1 MNMAD
6 SQRVASALELL
17 GYQHAAHP
25 EQADVVVLNTCVV
38 RESAEQK
45 AVGRLTSLKS
55 LKTANPQ
62 VVINLMGCMVG
73 TRQDDSLRQRFP
85 YVDVFSPPSDP
96 RPLVEFLG
104 GSARAHVALDRSQA
118 EEAVEAGWELPLPE
132 RLRGSASAFL
142 PAVLGCSH
150 ACSYCIIPLKR
161 GREES
166 RPPQQ
171 ILSEARTLAQ
181 QGVKEIT
188 LLGQIIDRYG
198 LDQPG
203 YPSLAGLLRQLHEI
217 EGIQRIRFLT
227 SHPNWFNPD
236 LLDAL
241 AELPKLMPHIEL
253 PIQAGSDRILSAM
266 RRGYTSAQF
275 VELVSNIRARLGEI
289 SFATDL
295 IVGFPGETDA
305 DFQQSLD
312 VLRTTRPDMTHAAR
326 YSARA
331 GTLSARSMPDDVP
344 DSEKWRRF
352 RAVEQLQE
360 TISTEINATYLGR
373 VVPVLFEG
381 KSKTRWFGRTPTNKL
396 VFAESAQDPRGN
408 ILDVKINWTGPWSLV
423 GSLARAQDGKK

>member
-73 TRQDDSLRQRFP
+73 TRQDDSLHQRFP

-118 EEAVEAGWELPLPE
+118 EQAVEAGWELPLPE
-132 RLRGSASAFL
+132 RLRGSASVFL

-150 ACSYCIIPLKR
+150 ACSYCVIPLKR

-171 ILSEARTLAQ
+171 ILVEARTLAQ

-227 SHPNWFNPD
+227 SHPNWFKPD

-253 PIQAGSDRILSAM
+253 PVQAGSDRVLNAM
-266 RRGYTSAQF
+266 RRGYTAAQF
-275 VELVSNIRARLGEI
+275 VELVSSIRARLGEI

-305 DFQQSLD
+305 DFQSSLD
-312 VLRTTRPDMTHAAR
+312 VLRATHPDMTHAAR
-326 YSARA
+326 YSARP

-360 TISTEINATYLGR
+360 TISTEINAAYLGR

-381 KSKTRWFGRTPTNKL
+381 KSKARWFGRTPTNKL
-396 VFAESAQDPRGN
+396 VFAESTQDPRGN

-423 GSLARAQDGKK
+423 GSLEEAQDDK

>member
-150 ACSYCIIPLKR
+150 ACSYCVIPLKR

-227 SHPNWFNPD
+227 SHPNWFNTD

-253 PIQAGSDRILSAM
+253 PIQAGSDRVLSAM
-266 RRGYTSAQF
+266 RRGYSSAQF
-275 VELVSNIRARLGEI
+275 VELVSSIRARLGEI

-295 IVGFPGETDA
+295 IVGFPGETEY
-305 DFQQSLD
+305 DFQSSLD

-326 YSARA
+326 YSARP
-331 GTLSARSMPDDVP
+331 GTLSARSMPDDVS
-344 DSEKWRRF
+344 DSEKWGRF

-360 TISTEINATYLGR
+360 TISTEINAAYLDR

-381 KSKTRWFGRTPTNKL
+381 KSKMRWFGRTPTNKL

-423 GSLARAQDGKK
+423 GSLVQEGEHE